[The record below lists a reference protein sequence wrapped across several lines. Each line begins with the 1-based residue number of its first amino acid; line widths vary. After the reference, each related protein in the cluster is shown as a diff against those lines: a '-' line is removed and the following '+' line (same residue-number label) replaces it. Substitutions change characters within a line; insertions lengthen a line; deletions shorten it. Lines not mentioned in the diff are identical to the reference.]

1 MENFTMDNVTIDT
14 LSALIP
20 TTECWGEYSTII
32 LAILL
37 FISEAL
43 PFIRAKSTCNNEAQV
58 IDEVVEQQPSPS
70 MRRDSSIMI
79 EANGLVDIL
88 RTLYDKTKKK

>member
-1 MENFTMDNVTIDT
+1 MDT

-37 FISEAL
+37 FISEAM
-43 PFIRAKSTCNNEAQV
+43 PFVRAKSKCNNEV
-58 IDEVVEQQPSPS
+58 IDDVIEEQSSSPPRS
-70 MRRDSSIMI
+70 QRRDSIMT

-88 RTLYDKTKKK
+88 MTLYDKTKKK

>member
-1 MENFTMDNVTIDT
+1 MENFTMDNVTMDT

-37 FISEAL
+37 FISEAM
-43 PFIRAKSTCNNEAQV
+43 PFVRAKSKCNNEV